1 MFPAVKDW
9 FQGDDS
15 GKWLLI
21 MDNADDE
28 EVFFKPFVSKN
39 PLLHTGITRRLCD
52 FLPEKSNCTIL
63 YTSRH
68 HTCAREL
75 LKRTY
80 SSKIMEVPMMS
91 MEDSIRLLKNE
102 LGILGTLEALTID
115 ELSMQRLVEV
125 LGNLP
130 LAITQAASFMRVND
144 LTPEVY
150 TSLYDEM
157 ETEQEAFLT
166 EEFVDWRRDSDM
178 PNAVLLTWKLSFEQ
192 IQRKNEVAVKVLS
205 ILSVLDRH
213 GLPDWMFPYFPGV
226 TRLQVLIAIALL
238 KSFSFVTR
246 QDNSMHRL
254 VQVATRAWIGPEAWR
269 SAVQDALRFLCNV
282 FAGLNS
288 NDWASEKLSDYTIRR
303 SLEYYP
309 HTKSVLAA
317 LSTVQDEDL
326 TRSTITGF
334 MDEWG
339 TGGLAS
345 ERFVKK
351 ANEVYQ
357 EVITGDYQSLTDM
370 IRLVRALSGGSMR
383 YFVKLY
389 RGPYESTDQYD
400 RYFSDLKD
408 AEYDHTSL
416 SWAAQYGDETVVK
429 QLLRAGK
436 VDVNAKDSEYGRTP
450 LSRAAEYGQV
460 TVVKLLLETGK
471 VDVDSKDSEYSRT
484 PLSWAAG
491 NGHEAVVK
499 MLLETGRVNIES
511 QGSQYGQTPLSLAA
525 ENGHEAVVKL
535 LLATGEVH
543 VDSRNRTNWTP
554 LLEAARNGHEGVVKL
569 LLETGNVD
577 VDSKES
583 VHGRTPLSWAAGNG
597 HEAVVKLLL
606 ETGKVNVDSKD
617 PDLGRTPLSW
627 ATVNGHN
634 AIVKLLE
641 TKLANSTHKIATSQ
655 V

>member
-1 MFPAVKDW
+1 MFPVVKDW
-9 FQGDDS
+9 FQGNDS
-15 GKWLLI
+15 GRWLLI

-75 LKRTY
+75 LKRTH

-91 MEDSIRLLKNE
+91 MEDSVRLLKNE

-115 ELSMQRLVEV
+115 ELPMQRLVEV

-130 LAITQAASFMRVND
+130 LAITQAASFIRVND

-192 IQRKNEVAVKVLS
+192 IRRKNEVAVKVLS

-226 TRLQVLIAIALL
+226 TRLQVLVAIALL
-238 KSFSFVTR
+238 KSFSFITR
-246 QDNSMHRL
+246 QDNAMHRL
-254 VQVATRAWIGPEAWR
+254 VQVATRAWIGPEAWQ

-317 LSTVQDEDL
+317 LSTVQDEDI
-326 TRSTITGF
+326 TRSTINGF
-334 MDEWG
+334 LDEWG
-339 TGGLAS
+339 TEGLAS

-370 IRLVRALSGGSMR
+370 IRLVRALSGGSVR

-408 AEYDHTSL
+408 SDYDHTSL
-416 SWAAQYGDETVVK
+416 SWAAQYGDEVVVK
-429 QLLRAGK
+429 QLLKTGK
-436 VDVNAKDSEYGRTP
+436 VDVNAKDHEFGRTP
-450 LSRAAEYGQV
+450 LSRAAEHGQEA
-460 TVVKLLLETGK
+460 VVKLLLETGK
-471 VDVDSKDSEYSRT
+471 VDVDSRDSEYSRT

-511 QGSQYGQTPLSLAA
+511 KGSRLGQTPLSLAA

-535 LLATGEVH
+535 LLATGKVH
-543 VDSRNRTNWTP
+543 VDSRDNNNWTP
-554 LLEAARNGHEGVVKL
+554 LLEAARNGHEGIVKL
-569 LLETGNVD
+569 LLETGKVD
-577 VDSKES
+577 VDSKDS
-583 VHGRTPLSWAAGNG
+583 VQNRTPLAWAAGNG

-617 PDLGRTPLSW
+617 P
-627 ATVNGHN
+627 
-634 AIVKLLE
+634 
-641 TKLANSTHKIATSQ
+641 
-655 V
+655 